1 VNAYSG
7 IPRGQAGK
15 QFPGKASGLLVK
27 KELLHSRPFKCR
39 QEGAGVFCCPAL
51 LPRIILLKESHTM
64 AMDYQTNS
72 SQVATVTGDYT
83 TDLVLHK
90 IATVEVPQGKH
101 IALAYSGGLD
111 STLCVKLSELK
122 YHARQLT
129 AINVDVG
136 QGQEEI
142 EMSIARALQLG
153 ITPITIDVK
162 QEFTTEWLTKAIH
175 ANSDY
180 NGYPVSTSMTRQ
192 LIAARVAEKA
202 LELGCDALMEG
213 SSGKGNDQ
221 YRMHNVFSL
230 FAPGLPIFV
239 PVRDFD
245 LTRSEEQILMEH
257 YGVPVEE
264 LIVGGDDKTMW
275 CRSIASGG
283 IDLTTELPDDIWMWL
298 VPPQHAPN
306 TPTRLTLTW
315 ENGLPIALNGV
326 ELPLDQIIEELN
338 MVAGANSIGKID
350 LFEDGIMGL
359 KSREIYEA
367 PAATL
372 LLKVHRDLEQFC
384 LTKEELQLKRQL
396 EAQWA
401 RMVYHGEWFHPLKD
415 AIDAFIASTQKVV
428 NGEYVIELYKGNI
441 DIVTRHSSSGLFFP
455 DVRSIKSASFNQKEC
470 APAAHIRGLPYELI
484 ARRNKLVGLEVH

>member
-1 VNAYSG
+1 
-7 IPRGQAGK
+7 
-15 QFPGKASGLLVK
+15 
-27 KELLHSRPFKCR
+27 
-39 QEGAGVFCCPAL
+39 
-51 LPRIILLKESHTM
+51 M
-64 AMDYQTNS
+64 ANSYQTNMTA
-72 SQVATVTGDYT
+72 VAAITGDSA

-90 IATVEVPQGKH
+90 VATVDVPQGKH

-111 STLCVKLSELK
+111 STLCVKLAELK

-129 AINVDVG
+129 AINVDIG

-142 EMSIARALQLG
+142 DISIARAKQLG
-153 ITPITIDVK
+153 INPITIDLEDK
-162 QEFTTEWLTKAIH
+162 NSPNSGDQSDLGQFGLQWLSCFYI
-175 ANSDY
+175 NDP
-180 NGYPVSTSMTRQ
+180 PVDRGTCGREGTGTGLRCPD
-192 LIAARVAEKA
+192 
-202 LELGCDALMEG
+202 GG

-230 FAPGLPIFV
+230 FAPGIPIFV

-245 LTRSEEQILMEH
+245 LTRFDEQKLMEY

-298 VPPQHAPN
+298 VPPAKSSN

-315 ENGLPIALNGV
+315 ENGLPIALNGQP
-326 ELPLDQIIEELN
+326 LPLDTLIEQLN
-338 MVAGANSIGKID
+338 VLAGANGIGKID
-350 LFEDGIMGL
+350 IFEDGIMGL

-384 LTKEELQLKRQL
+384 LTKEEIQLKRQL

-415 AIDAFIASTQKVV
+415 AIDAFIASTQKAVS
-428 NGEYVIELYKGNI
+428 GEYTVELYKGNI
-441 DIVTRHSSSGLFFP
+441 DIVTRSSQSGLFFP

-484 ARRNKLVGLEVH
+484 ARRNKDAGL